1 MTKLYVYPETLRSKA
16 DSFKGFPH
24 VSFEMVQRASENVKV
39 HLYVPQGFSVPDS
52 ASYGTLDLGTLGSAD
67 KDTEVTEEQADDLA
81 LLKAGKFAE
90 LAGLGGLTPIA
101 QKQAVEQGI
110 ALNPNTRVQFETV
123 QLRSFSFEFKMV
135 SQSSEEAKQI
145 FLIENLFRKALYPT
159 KMGAILKYPPTFNIQ
174 FLHGD
179 QQSTFMPIIKECY
192 LINLSTTYNAGSN
205 MYHADGAPSEVD
217 ISMTFQETELITRE
231 MLYVREQGI
240 AAPGAEFGLD
250 SLEGEIQSRVNSL
263 ETKLRGRVNEVRSGF
278 NNAIDN
284 VASRFKL

>member
-1 MTKLYVYPETLRSKA
+1 MTKLYVYPESLRSKA

-24 VSFEMVQRASENVKV
+24 VSFEMKERSFENVKV
-39 HLYVPQGFSVPDS
+39 HLYVPQGFSVPDA
-52 ASYGTLDLGTLGSAD
+52 ASFGTINLNEIGSS
-67 KDTEVTEEQADDLA
+67 KEELSETNTDDLA
-81 LLKAGKFAE
+81 VLKTGAMLDA
-90 LAGLGGLTPIA
+90 AGLGALTPAAQKEAIA
-101 QKQAVEQGI
+101 QGVAI
-110 ALNPNTRVQFETV
+110 NPNTRVQFETV

-231 MLYVREQGI
+231 MLYGREQGI

>member
-1 MTKLYVYPETLRSKA
+1 MTKLYVYPESLRSKA

-24 VSFEMVQRASENVKV
+24 VSFEMKERSFENVKV
-39 HLYVPQGFSVPDS
+39 HLYVPQGFSVPDA
-52 ASYGTLDLGTLGSAD
+52 ASFGTINLNEIGSS
-67 KDTEVTEEQADDLA
+67 KEELSETNTDDLA
-81 LLKAGKFAE
+81 VLKTGAMLDA
-90 LAGLGGLTPIA
+90 AGLGALTPAAQKEAIA
-101 QKQAVEQGI
+101 QGVAI
-110 ALNPNTRVQFETV
+110 NPNTRVQFETV

-179 QQSTFMPIIKECY
+179 QQSTFMPIIKECD

-231 MLYVREQGI
+231 MLYGREQGI